1 MKNTKLITKL
11 VAFALVLCM
20 AVSMLASC
28 GSNDAIMSMTI
39 DGNTYTL
46 TEKEFSLLMT
56 IKKLD
61 YCCSMYMPRAYDTE
75 ETWAKETEEGSG
87 ITLETYYKNMI
98 LDQAKAI
105 LIEKYLFDKF
115 DLTISDETVKKNKE
129 NEKTA
134 IKNMGGAGAY
144 KQYYGYTAEQ
154 YYTTYQDM
162 VARSEAVLD
171 YLCGENGE
179 YKVNDEDL
187 AKFYTENYIG
197 FQYIMLDMK
206 NKVKRDE
213 NGNRVLEEIE
223 YDHEDHEGHDHSAD
237 VSDTYELE
245 ELSEE
250 EKSEKQN
257 LAATIFAELEAGTKT
272 FEELIELYSD
282 DYYSVEYPEGLF
294 VIEEGTFINATV
306 DAEAK
311 KLEIGEY
318 TDEAISVSSDAYQY
332 IVKRIDLKEAVY
344 NDDHYL
350 SLFDGYEDTV
360 MYDKYENHIKT
371 YFENISVDEAV
382 SARYTFTDT
391 FLSEYADVNF
401 QYYYYGLYN

>member
-87 ITLETYYKNMI
+87 ITLESYYKNMI

-115 DLTISDETVKKNKE
+115 DLTISDETVKTNKE
-129 NEKTA
+129 NQKTA

-197 FQYIMLDMK
+197 FQYIMLDMN
-206 NKVKRDE
+206 NKVERDDE
-213 NGNRVLEEIE
+213 GNRIVEKKTETNANGE
-223 YDHEDHEGHDHSAD
+223 KVEVD
-237 VSDTYELE
+237 SDTYKLE
-245 ELSEE
+245 KLSDD

-294 VIEEGTFINATV
+294 VVEEGTFINATV
-306 DAEAK
+306 DAKAK
-311 KLEIGEY
+311 ELEIGEY

-332 IVKRIDLKEAVY
+332 IVKRVDLKDAVY

-350 SLFDGYEDTV
+350 SLFNGYEDTV

-371 YFENISVDEAV
+371 YFENINVDEAV
-382 SARYTFTDT
+382 SARYTFTNT

>member
-1 MKNTKLITKL
+1 MKNIKLITKL

-28 GSNDAIMSMTI
+28 GSNDTLMTMTI
-39 DGNTYTL
+39 DGNTYNL

-87 ITLETYYKNMI
+87 ITLESYYKNMI

-115 DLTISDETVKKNKE
+115 DLTISDETLKTNKE
-129 NEKTA
+129 SQKTA

-154 YYTTYQDM
+154 YYTTYQEM

-179 YKVNDEDL
+179 LKVNDEDL
-187 AKFYTENYIG
+187 AKFYTENYVG

-206 NKVKRDE
+206 NKVKLDDEGNRIVAKKTQTNE
-213 NGNRVLEEIE
+213 NGEKVEV
-223 YDHEDHEGHDHSAD
+223 D
-237 VSDTYELE
+237 SDNYELE
-245 ELSEE
+245 ELSDE

-294 VIEEGTFINATV
+294 VVEEGTFLNATV

-311 KLEIGEY
+311 KLEVGEY

-332 IVKRIDLKEAVY
+332 IVKRVDLKDAVY

-371 YFENISVDEAV
+371 YFENITVDEAV

-401 QYYYYGLYN
+401 QYYYYYGMGA